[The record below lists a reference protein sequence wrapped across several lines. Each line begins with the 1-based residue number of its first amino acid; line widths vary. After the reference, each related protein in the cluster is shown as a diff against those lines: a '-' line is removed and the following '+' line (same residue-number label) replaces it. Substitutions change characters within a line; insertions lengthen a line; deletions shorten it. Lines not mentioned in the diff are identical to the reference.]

1 MFRRFLTTDYTLQ
14 INGALRG
21 GILYLNEEMSVYQN
35 MTIGSWSERTYGS
48 LDRIMELYDKLREM
62 LDILNEETNGQFAK
76 AISKR
81 KRKDE
86 WKRWWSILKRMVK
99 EYIAIHCR
107 DPKAETDKAN
117 K

>member
-1 MFRRFLTTDYTLQ
+1 MKSIAEIFDNGKQLLDSIYTLQ
-14 INGALRG
+14 ISGALRG

-35 MTIGSWSERTYGS
+35 MTIGSWSERTSGS

-76 AISKR
+76 TISKR

-86 WKRWWSILKRMVK
+86 WIRWGQYLSG
-99 EYIAIHCR
+99 
-107 DPKAETDKAN
+107 
-117 K
+117 